1 MKTLKIFFAAIFLFV
16 SALPALADD
25 GAVVLAVFSA
35 PEGMTMTAE
44 SIRGGEIRKYID
56 EIAASADARVVSVFE
71 YLSLAGKDRKI
82 FVSVASDTKTSEQ
95 LIADLKA
102 NPAVLSASPNRKQKI
117 H

>member
-1 MKTLKIFFAAIFLFV
+1 MKMLKVFFAAVFLFAA
-16 SALPALADD
+16 ALPALADEETI
-25 GAVVLAVFSA
+25 VLAVFIA

-44 SIRGGEIRKYID
+44 SIRNGEIRRYID
-56 EIAASADARVVSVFE
+56 EVAASADARVVSVFE

-102 NPAVLSASPNRKQKI
+102 NPAVLSASPNRTQKI